1 MKILHVT
8 ETLVGGVETYLNT
21 IIPYQAECYGTDNI
35 LVLAPQQHVAEDAP
49 LKAYYRCFDRPS
61 RSLGS
66 CASLAKLFKQAVID
80 FDPDVIHIHST
91 FAGVVCRIPGL
102 ITKRSQRKV
111 VYCSHGWCFDGY
123 SGIKAKVFS
132 QIEKV
137 LAYRVSSVIN
147 ISHHDFESARQ
158 QKIPEHKMVVFEN
171 ALDDLEQDIQR
182 SENQGMLKLLFVGR
196 LDKQKGVDLLIEA
209 IRQVDSEV
217 ELHIAGASVVS
228 KQQLN
233 VSDCRVIQHGWCSQ
247 EQLRELYA
255 SVDAL
260 VVPSRWEGF
269 GLVVIEAFRQGLPV
283 VVSDAGALPSLVA
296 EGSTGY
302 VFENSN
308 SNALAKVIGQLDRT
322 TLSAMSQQCRE
333 VFVSRFEAKRL
344 NTQLTDLYAAAD

>member
-21 IIPYQAECYGTDNI
+21 IIPYQVERYGSENI
-35 LVLAPQQHVAEDAP
+35 QVIAPKQHIAEDAP
-49 LKAYYRCFDRPS
+49 LKAYYQSFERPS

-66 CASLAKLFKQAVID
+66 CANLAKLFKQAVID
-80 FDPDVIHIHST
+80 FNPDVIHIHST

-102 ITKRSQRKV
+102 ISKRNQRKV
-111 VYCSHGWCFDGY
+111 VYCPHGWCFDGY
-123 SGIKAKVFS
+123 TGVKAKVFS
-132 QIEKV
+132 LIEKV

-147 ISHHDFESARQ
+147 ISHHDYQSALQ
-158 QKIPEHKMVVFEN
+158 QSIPEHKMVVFEN
-171 ALDDLEQDIQR
+171 ALNDLELAKK
-182 SENQGMLKLLFVGR
+182 STTKQGMLKLLFVGR
-196 LDKQKGVDLLIEA
+196 LDKQKGVDLLIDA
-209 IRQVDSEV
+209 IADVDSEV

-228 KQQLN
+228 NQQLN
-233 VSDCRVIQHGWCSQ
+233 LSDGRVVQHGWCSQ
-247 EQLRELYA
+247 EQLRDLYA

-283 VVSDAGALPSLVA
+283 VVSDAGALPSLVT

-308 SNALAKVIGQLDRT
+308 SDALAKVICKLNRE
-322 TLSAMSQQCRE
+322 TLEAMSQQCRE

-344 NTQLTDLYAAAD
+344 NTQLNDLYAAE